1 MEFLSRPDDGVK
13 AKNESFLK
21 VLIWKAIGDLN
32 PFSGIYQNRFIPIFG
47 RGKMTNNKECGCISF
62 GKDEKDR

>member
-1 MEFLSRPDDGVK
+1 MK

-21 VLIWKAIGDLN
+21 VLIWKAIGDLK

-47 RGKMTNNKECGCISF
+47 PKILA
-62 GKDEKDR
+62 EKR